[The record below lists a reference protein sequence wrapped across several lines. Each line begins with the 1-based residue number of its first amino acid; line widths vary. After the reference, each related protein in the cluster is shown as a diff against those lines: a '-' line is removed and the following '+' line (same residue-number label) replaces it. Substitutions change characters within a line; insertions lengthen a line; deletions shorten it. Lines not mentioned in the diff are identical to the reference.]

1 MNSDASFFL
10 GVLAFF
16 FILWVYT
23 GGPTRPISYAGA
35 YITPITGIGQTQVG
49 YGPQIQIKGVFS
61 RGGLTIGSASSTA
74 TQSQNNSPYSSLVT
88 LARAT
93 GTASVPSGYLQIL
106 VSSKAGKD
114 VDITGWKIQ
123 SSETGASATIPTGA
137 LLLRT
142 NQVNTQQEILL
153 RPGDKADI
161 TSGTS
166 PVGTSFEENKCIGYI
181 MTSKQSLYTPCLQ
194 QHANEGGF
202 FTGTWYAYLNR
213 STSLW
218 KTSSDSIIVL
228 DADGKTVGSFTY

>member
-10 GVLAFF
+10 GVIAFF
-16 FILWVYT
+16 FILWLYT

-35 YITPITGIGQTQVG
+35 YITPITGLGQTQVG
-49 YGPQIQIKGVFS
+49 YGPQIQIKGIFN
-61 RGGLTIGSASSTA
+61 RGNVTIGSASSTA
-74 TQSQNNSPYSSLVT
+74 PQTQNDSPYSSLVA

-93 GTASVPSGYLQIL
+93 GTASAPSGYLQIL
-106 VSSKAGKD
+106 VSSNAGKD

-123 SSETGASATIPTGA
+123 SSATGASATIPTGA

-142 NQVNTQQEILL
+142 DAKNTQQEILL

-166 PVGTSFEENKCIGYI
+166 PVGTSFEENKCIGYVL
-181 MTSKQSLYTPCLQ
+181 TSKQSLYTPCLK

-218 KTSSDSIIVL
+218 KPTSDSITVL
-228 DADGKTVGSFTY
+228 DASGKTVGSFTY